1 MLFGIKLKSR
11 IDKVAFSEVIFFP
24 HAGQLDR
31 LCSVI
36 SEYEGNSGVKH
47 RVLDFVWDMILD
59 KVNLYKKDRVYFKNN
74 GTRLLVHYIKNMIEL
89 PQE

>member
-11 IDKVAFSEVIFFP
+11 IDKVAFSEVIFVP
-24 HAGQLDR
+24 HAGPLDR

-36 SEYEGNSGVKH
+36 SEYGGNSGVKH

-59 KVNLYKKDRVYFKNN
+59 KVNLYKKESTSKIMEP
-74 GTRLLVHYIKNMIEL
+74 GCWCIASKI
-89 PQE
+89 